1 MKTKSSVECG
11 KALEHIMKTSKEKPL
26 NIMSDNDKAFL
37 GSAFEEV
44 LEKNN
49 IMLNTNIINDHHAL
63 GIIDNFA
70 KRIKTTLSKIFL
82 KTKTTIWINSLESI
96 ITLYNNTEH
105 SSINDLTPNEV
116 KDNQNDILDINIIKN
131 QKNKVV
137 SDLEIN
143 DKVRIRLSSGFK
155 KGTEP
160 RWSDVIYTVI
170 KVNGATIKLD
180 NDTRYKRNDLLQVP
194 KNTVSTEVNVIIKRN
209 INNKIKKKST

>member
-1 MKTKSSVECG
+1 
-11 KALEHIMKTSKEKPL
+11 
-26 NIMSDNDKAFL
+26 
-37 GSAFEEV
+37 
-44 LEKNN
+44 
-49 IMLNTNIINDHHAL
+49 MLNTNIINDHHTL

-70 KRIKTTLSKIFL
+70 KRIKTTISKIFL

-105 SSINDLTPNEV
+105 SSINGLTPNEV
-116 KDNQNDILDINIIKN
+116 KNNQNDILDINIIKN
-131 QKNKVV
+131 QKNKVI

-143 DKVRIRLSSGFK
+143 DKVRIRLSSDFK

-160 RWSDVIYTVI
+160 RWSDAIYNVI

-180 NDTRYKRNDLLQVP
+180 NDIRYKRNDLLQVP
-194 KNTVSTEVNVIIKRN
+194 KNSVSSEVNVIIKRN